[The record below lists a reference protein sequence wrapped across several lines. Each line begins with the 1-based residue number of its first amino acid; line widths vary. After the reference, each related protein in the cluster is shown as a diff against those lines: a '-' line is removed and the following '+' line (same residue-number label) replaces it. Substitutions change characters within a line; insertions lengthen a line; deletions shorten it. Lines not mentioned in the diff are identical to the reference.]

1 MITKEIAAKV
11 QRRIGLFCAG
21 NFMNK
26 LVKIDIEGA
35 EYGVLESILKS
46 GNLPEIICVDFDEM
60 SHVINWNTK
69 KRMNQAFTGMLRNG
83 YKPVWIEGDSVTFRK
98 D

>member
-46 GNLPEIICVDFDEM
+46 
-60 SHVINWNTK
+60 
-69 KRMNQAFTGMLRNG
+69 
-83 YKPVWIEGDSVTFRK
+83 
-98 D
+98 